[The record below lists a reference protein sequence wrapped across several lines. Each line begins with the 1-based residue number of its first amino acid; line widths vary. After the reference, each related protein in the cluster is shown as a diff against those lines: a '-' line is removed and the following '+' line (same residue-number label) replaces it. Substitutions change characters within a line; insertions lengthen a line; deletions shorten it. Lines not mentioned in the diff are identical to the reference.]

1 MKYYPLFLDIT
12 SCKCL
17 VLGAGRVARR
27 KIASLMKAN
36 PLEILV
42 IDPYLCREDFFTA
55 FSEEYSLQA
64 EVTYLH
70 RNFKSEDLKNVRLAF
85 AATGSSEVNND
96 FAKLCLQKNIHC
108 NVIDNPVLGDFIVPA
123 HLDYDNLVLALSSSG
138 VSPAFTKALKDD
150 LNNWIS
156 KSYVPYLRL
165 LKFLRPLILENV
177 AEYKRADIFRALVAK
192 DFREEIMGLLE
203 LRKFPEL
210 HRKLAQV
217 LPDAVISEIDDRELI
232 HIKEKQ

>member
-17 VLGAGRVARR
+17 VLGAGSVARR

-42 IDPYLCREDFFTA
+42 IDPYLCEKDFLSA
-55 FSEEYSLQA
+55 FHEEYALQPK
-64 EVTYLH
+64 VTYLH
-70 RNFKSEDLKNVRLAF
+70 RNFKSEDLENVRLAF
-85 AATGSSEVNND
+85 SATGSSAVNND

-108 NVIDNPVLGDFIVPA
+108 NVIDNPLQGDFIVPA
-123 HLDYDNLVLALSSSG
+123 HLDYDNLVLAVSSSG

-177 AEYKRADIFRALVAK
+177 AEYKRADIFRALAAK

-217 LPDAVISEIDDRELI
+217 LPDTVISGIDDRELI
-232 HIKEKQ
+232 HIKEK